1 MTYECHFKVA
11 MVGTGNGS
19 SMAYLLTPSGR
30 FVRLSEE
37 RNELT
42 LPNDDSRG
50 VEIDSNRDG
59 SYGMPR

>member
-11 MVGTGNGS
+11 LIGLGNDS
-19 SMAYLLTPSGR
+19 STAYLLTPSGR

-37 RNELT
+37 NNELT
-42 LPNDDSRG
+42 LPNDDQTVG
-50 VEIDSNRDG
+50 EIDSNRDG

>member
-1 MTYECHFKVA
+1 MTYESHFKVA
-11 MVGTGNGS
+11 LIRGNGS
-19 SMAYLLTPSGR
+19 STAYLLTPSGR